1 MRRVPLVVMIVGCL
15 AWALP
20 ARAQTERTISTTGEA
35 TVYVV
40 PDRVVVSIG
49 IETFAAEL
57 DAATASNEAAGRKL
71 VQAVLGLNVEKKDIA
86 TDKLQVEI
94 QRRYENGR
102 YVDVDGY
109 FVRRAYAVTLKDVTR
124 FERLVETA
132 LKNGANQIQAVTFS
146 TTELRKYRDQAR
158 QMAIR
163 AAREKAVMLARELDC
178 TVGKPKTINE
188 SGANVYFGGYRWDR
202 GGSMTGQN
210 AVQLIAG
217 PPDTGEA
224 LPLGQI
230 AVSAS
235 VSVTFEMQ

>member
-1 MRRVPLVVMIVGCL
+1 MRRIALAVMIVGCL

-20 ARAQTERTISTTGEA
+20 ARAQTERTVSTTGEA

-40 PDRVVVSIG
+40 PDRVVVNVG
-49 IETFAAEL
+49 IETFAADL

-71 VQAVLGLNVEKKDIA
+71 VQAVLGLGIEKKDIA
-86 TDKLQVEI
+86 TDRLQVEI

-109 FVRRAYAVTLKDVTR
+109 IVRRAYAVTLKDVTR
-124 FERLVETA
+124 LERLVDTA
-132 LKNGANQIQAVTFS
+132 LKNGANQIQSVTFS
-146 TTELRKYRDQAR
+146 TTQLRKYRDQAR
-158 QMAIR
+158 QLAIR

-178 TVGKPKTINE
+178 TVGKPKAISE
-188 SGANVYFGGYRWDR
+188 SGANVNFGGYRWDR
-202 GGSMTGQN
+202 GSPMTGQN
-210 AVQLIAG
+210 AVQLVAG

>member
-1 MRRVPLVVMIVGCL
+1 MRRIALAVMIVGCL

-20 ARAQTERTISTTGEA
+20 ARAQTERTVSTTGEA

-40 PDRVVVSIG
+40 PDRVVVNVG
-49 IETFAAEL
+49 IETFAADL

-71 VQAVLGLNVEKKDIA
+71 VQAVLGLGVEKRDVA
-86 TDKLQVEI
+86 TDRLQVDI
-94 QRRYENGR
+94 HRRFENGR
-102 YVDVDGY
+102 YLDIEGY
-109 FVRRAYAVTLKDVTR
+109 FVRRGYAITLKDVTR
-124 FERLVETA
+124 LERLADTA
-132 LKNGANQIQAVTFS
+132 LRNGANQIQDVTFS
-146 TTELRKYRDQAR
+146 TTQLRKYRDQAR

-163 AAREKAVMLARELDC
+163 AAREKAVLLARELDC
-178 TVGKPKTINE
+178 TVGKPRTIND

-210 AVQLIAG
+210 AVQLVAG
-217 PPDTGEA
+217 PRDTGEA

-235 VSVTFEMQ
+235 VSVTFDMQ